1 MQSLPCIAQRHK
13 CFSSVQLQPACTA
26 FVLNALNQQQIENCT
41 DCMDALSVVIADTTM
56 VIPGSVNATQSG
68 QLKKEKNRGV
78 NLLARELRFYI
89 VVLPVEVYD
98 HI

>member
-1 MQSLPCIAQRHK
+1 M
-13 CFSSVQLQPACTA
+13 
-26 FVLNALNQQQIENCT
+26 ENCT

-56 VIPGSVNATQSG
+56 VVPGSVNATQSG

-89 VVLPVEVYD
+89 VVTS
-98 HI
+98 